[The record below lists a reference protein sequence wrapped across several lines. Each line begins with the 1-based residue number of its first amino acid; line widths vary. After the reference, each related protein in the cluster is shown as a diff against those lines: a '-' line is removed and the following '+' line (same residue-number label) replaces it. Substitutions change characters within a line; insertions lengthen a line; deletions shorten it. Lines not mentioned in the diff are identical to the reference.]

1 MNRLTAL
8 LVLITSCACFAQQK
22 DFQYKRMLPPVTQ
35 QGWYALTLPAEVF
48 KNIQPDYADLR
59 VVSITG
65 QDTLEVPYILAVKED
80 EATEEVVQLREINKS
95 RKDDKLYVTFELPK
109 GYSVNYINLDIEEKN
124 FDAYVTLEGSTD
136 QHEWFEIIKQ
146 QRILSIQNDPV
157 DFSSTIL
164 TFPETSY
171 RFLRAQVENAK
182 PLTLLSA
189 SFRRTTL
196 KPGTFVNIDL
206 QWNATQN
213 KSTRQ
218 TVIDITFN
226 QYQPVNKLTFDI
238 PNEVDYYRA
247 FTVEVLRDSAQTPKG
262 WTYYYNTLYNGYL
275 TSIDNNAIAFPAT
288 LAKKLRVTIN
298 NADNPPL
305 TIRRITASSPQVQL
319 IMRLNAG
326 DNYFFLYGGKYIEAP
341 SYDLMHFKD
350 HIPDSATVI
359 TPQTEEYI
367 GQPETHQSPLFEN
380 KLWLWAAMALVIAI
394 LGFFTLKMMKN
405 R

>member
-8 LVLITSCACFAQQK
+8 LLLITSCACFGQQN
-22 DFQYKRMLPPVTQ
+22 DFQYRRTLPPIMQ
-35 QGWYALTLPAEVF
+35 QGWYALTLPAEAF

-59 VVSITG
+59 IISITG
-65 QDTLEVPYILAVKED
+65 QDTLEVPYILEVKED
-80 EATEEVVQLREINKS
+80 VATDEAVQLRELNKS
-95 RKDDKLYVTFELPK
+95 RKDGKLFVTFELPK
-109 GYSVNYINLDIEEKN
+109 GLSVNYVDLDIEEKN

-136 QHEWFEIIKQ
+136 QREWFEIAKR
-146 QRILSIQNDPV
+146 QRILSIQNNQV
-157 DFSSTIL
+157 DFNSTIL
-164 TFPETSY
+164 TFPETNY

-189 SFRRTTL
+189 SFQRTTL
-196 KPGTFVNIDL
+196 KPGTFVTIDQ
-206 QWNATQN
+206 QWNTKQN

-218 TVIDITFN
+218 TLIDITFN
-226 QYQPVNKLTFDI
+226 QYQTVNKLAFDI

-247 FTVEVLRDSAQTPKG
+247 YTVEVLRDSAQTPKG

-275 TSIDNNAIAFPAT
+275 TSIDNNTIGFPLT

-326 DNYFFLYGGKYIEAP
+326 ENYFFLYGSKDIEAP
-341 SYDLMHFKD
+341 SYDLVHFKD
-350 HIPDSATVI
+350 HIPDSVTVI

-367 GQPETHQSPLFEN
+367 GQPETHQPPLFEN
-380 KLWLWAAMALVIAI
+380 KLWLWATMALIIAI